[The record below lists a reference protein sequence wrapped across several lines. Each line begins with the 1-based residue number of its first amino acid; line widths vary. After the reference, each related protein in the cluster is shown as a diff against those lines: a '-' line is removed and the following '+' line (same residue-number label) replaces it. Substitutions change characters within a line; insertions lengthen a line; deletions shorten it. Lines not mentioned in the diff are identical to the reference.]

1 MILVVYILCLAY
13 AAPFTPKVSSNVERG
28 IYTPSNHSKAFDNT
42 LTLRPPRLGFIDRL
56 LRRYCIIALDPSP
69 TREARTTRPAKPVL
83 SPLLASPIPAR
94 NSFNF
99 LRFRQNCSYPS
110 CPANLPYNC
119 ETALSFPA
127 PYVTTLF
134 PFMKM
139 SSTDSKKQ
147 ANLSRIRTN
156 QRLSRARRK
165 EYISSL
171 ESRIREHEEKGVQAT
186 LEIQLAA
193 RKVAEENQRLR
204 ELLGKV
210 GVSEAGIREYL
221 QQPPSQTP
229 CRREE
234 QQKDAEPNE
243 CSMAADL

>member
-1 MILVVYILCLAY
+1 MLPLLRPRSPPMLREVYIH
-13 AAPFTPKVSSNVERG
+13 
-28 IYTPSNHSKAFDNT
+28 TPSNHSKAFDNT

-83 SPLLASPIPAR
+83 SPILASPIPAR

-134 PFMKM
+134 PFHENVLHRLQKT
-139 SSTDSKKQ
+139 SQPLPHPHQPAPLPRPPKRVH
-147 ANLSRIRTN
+147 LFPRIPH
-156 QRLSRARRK
+156 QGARRK
-165 EYISSL
+165 
-171 ESRIREHEEKGVQAT
+171 G
-186 LEIQLAA
+186 
-193 RKVAEENQRLR
+193 
-204 ELLGKV
+204 G
-210 GVSEAGIREYL
+210 AGNTRD
-221 QQPPSQTP
+221 PA
-229 CRREE
+229 RREKSRGRKPE
-234 QQKDAEPNE
+234 AERVARQGWGQRGWYKRVPATAAIPDA
-243 CSMAADL
+243 L

>member
-1 MILVVYILCLAY
+1 
-13 AAPFTPKVSSNVERG
+13 
-28 IYTPSNHSKAFDNT
+28 
-42 LTLRPPRLGFIDRL
+42 
-56 LRRYCIIALDPSP
+56 
-69 TREARTTRPAKPVL
+69 
-83 SPLLASPIPAR
+83 
-94 NSFNF
+94 
-99 LRFRQNCSYPS
+99 
-110 CPANLPYNC
+110 
-119 ETALSFPA
+119 
-127 PYVTTLF
+127 
-134 PFMKM
+134 MKM

-243 CSMAADL
+243 CSMAADLISHITGANTSQVRVTLGCAPGRNCDVDEEAIEKTITRLKGSTSN